1 MSFREHLG
9 SLLDFCGVCVDDCF
23 SFFVLCCDF
32 VFVCLVCQILPV
44 SPDCPFFIV
53 PSVFCNLYEDYPI
66 FDKYVLPTCNLHH
79 CYFFGLL
86 F

>member
-9 SLLDFCGVCVDDCF
+9 SLLDFRGVCVDDCF

-44 SPDCPFFIV
+44 SPDCPFLVVF
-53 PSVFCNLYEDYPI
+53 SVLSNVY
-66 FDKYVLPTCNLHH
+66 
-79 CYFFGLL
+79 
-86 F
+86 